1 MHLNWYTEYR
11 ACRLAAPME
20 VGVEL
25 YCRGDYAPM
34 PQPVIA
40 ASAALHSSYL
50 KCRAE
55 SSRMQYV
62 TS

>member
-1 MHLNWYTEYR
+1 
-11 ACRLAAPME
+11 ME

-40 ASAALHSSYL
+40 ASAALPSSYL